1 MEIQAIEES
10 LQEDEE
16 NEDYG
21 HEDGAAE
28 EEEEEVMQRADEGEM
43 LVIRRALH
51 SKSFPHEEQ
60 RLQIFQS
67 RCTIRVK
74 VCYLIIDSGSCANVP
89 LSTLVEKLGLSTIP
103 HPQPYKL

>member
-1 MEIQAIEES
+1 MGKLDLSNKKCFKYQGYGHFQAECPNRKAFSLMEIQAIEES

-51 SKSFPHEEQ
+51 SKSFPHEELVHIYQ
-60 RLQIFQS
+60 GNA
-67 RCTIRVK
+67 TIHK
-74 VCYLIIDSGSCANVP
+74 LKSGN
-89 LSTLVEKLGLSTIP
+89 
-103 HPQPYKL
+103 